1 MPNPAGTSS
10 PLGVHLTARLTN
22 PAAPS
27 NMKASP
33 SVLSMEDSLMRAIM
47 HAVAPFLITLTACA
61 ATITVDGA
69 GSGDYS
75 NIGDAL
81 GAATSG
87 DTILVFP
94 GTYSGP
100 ENLALNF
107 AGRSLV
113 LISQSGAA
121 HTTIACQ
128 EDYRAFLFDDG
139 EDTLAVVDGFKITG
153 GHSAHENG
161 GAVLIANSSYPAIRN
176 CRFVSCR
183 AYGNGGAIA
192 VETGGVLTDNCE
204 FLGCYSF
211 GGGAIYCSNGSAVIR
226 SCQLSS
232 NEAYGKGCA
241 LRAVSSSVSV
251 RTSVFYDNTGW
262 NIGSACVHLN
272 QSTGLF
278 AGCVFDRNGDG
289 HETGYHGVVHLNG
302 SSPTFED
309 CEFVRNFNTHGVVE
323 GLNSSPLFERC
334 VFADNYSWGS
344 LAGFCTVAVF
354 TGAGVGTTT
363 FRNCTFQGRMYY
375 YEGAEMFVFDDCSP
389 LIENCVIAFSSV
401 PGVVAITGGADP
413 TFRHCVMYEI
423 EGADTLCGP
432 GSENLL
438 VDPLWCG
445 IWNHDYTLCSNSPCL
460 PGGNGWGEL
469 VGARGEGCGE
479 CDTPVG
485 STSWGAIKAMYR

>member
-1 MPNPAGTSS
+1 
-10 PLGVHLTARLTN
+10 
-22 PAAPS
+22 
-27 NMKASP
+27 
-33 SVLSMEDSLMRAIM
+33 MRAIM
-47 HAVAPFLITLTACA
+47 HAIAPFLITLTACA
-61 ATITVDGA
+61 TIITVDGD
-69 GSGDYS
+69 GSEDYV

-81 GAATSG
+81 TAAVSG
-87 DTILVFP
+87 DTVLVFP

-100 ENLALNF
+100 ENLALDF

-121 HTTIACQ
+121 QTTISCQ
-128 EDYRAFLFDDG
+128 EGYRAFLFDDG
-139 EDTLAVVDGFKITG
+139 EDTLAVVDGFRIWG
-153 GHSAHENG
+153 GHSVHEDG
-161 GAVLIANSSYPAIRN
+161 GAVLITNSSYPAIRN

-262 NIGSACVHLN
+262 NIGSGCVHLN

-278 AGCVFDRNGDG
+278 TGCVFDRNGDG
-289 HETGYHGVVHLNG
+289 HEGGYHGVVHLNG

-334 VFADNYSWGS
+334 VFADNYSWES

-354 TGAGVGTTT
+354 TGPGVGTAT

-375 YEGAEMFVFDDCSP
+375 YEGEEMFVFDDCSP

-401 PGVVAITGGADP
+401 PGVVATTGGADP

-423 EGADTLCGP
+423 EGADTLCGQ

-460 PGGNGWGEL
+460 PGGNSWGEL

-479 CDTPVG
+479 CDTPVER
-485 STSWGAIKAMYR
+485 TSWGGIKAMYR